1 MSRYPVFFILA
12 SCAWAAPQTPS
23 FEKDVA
29 PILAVHCVRC
39 HGADARQGG
48 LDLRTPDLIR
58 RGSSN
63 GPVLAKTSTES
74 TLYRKIASGSMPP
87 PAEPGLKPP
96 QVETLRQWIDAG
108 APSARTY
115 GTMSQDEQGTVTAQD
130 RGFWAFRKLSR
141 QTLNSPDAFL
151 LAKLRESG
159 LGFSP
164 PADRVT
170 LARRAWFDLL
180 GLPPS
185 PEQVD
190 SFLADRADGAF
201 ERLVDKL
208 LESPHF
214 GERWGRHW
222 LDVAGYADVYG
233 IDSNTRDIRTGE
245 GKWRYRDYV
254 VRAYNQD
261 KPYDRFLVEQIA
273 GDEMVNWR
281 DAKKFTPEMV
291 EHLEATGFLRTA
303 ADDTNNDALNGAL
316 IRYRVLYL
324 TVQNMTNSVLGLTVS
339 CAQCHTHKYDPI
351 PQRDYYSL
359 LSLFTPSYNPQSWLQ
374 TKDRWLADVS
384 PSEKAEIDRHN
395 LALEEQAKP
404 LEKRIAALRHPAE
417 EELRAKKA
425 ESLPAQ
431 MRVDL
436 LAAMKTPA
444 AQQTP
449 VEQYLVRKFGRGV
462 TPTVQEIDG
471 QLAEAD
477 RATIARLDAEVREIR
492 TRRRSYGKLQA
503 LYEVAPPFPTF
514 LNRRG
519 NHETPG
525 AEVEP
530 GFLTVLSEPGATPAF
545 ATVNGSS
552 GRRLAFAK
560 WLVEPDSRA
569 SALVARVMVNRIW
582 QHLFGAGIVDPPDNF
597 GKVGARP
604 SHPELLDWLAGE
616 FIRGGWR
623 VKPLIKKLMLSDA
636 YQQASRR
643 DDASAAEAADPGNR
657 LLWRMR
663 LRRLESEAIRDS
675 VLAASGMLSPRVGG
689 EPVAMDYQSDGRV
702 LISEKNLK
710 SPDDRWRRSLYLF
723 TRRSYNLNML
733 SVFDSP
739 LMDANCPQRTNS
751 AVVLQSLT
759 MLNDGFLID
768 QSEALA
774 ARVLKAPA
782 AALDARIKL
791 AFRLTIGREPTAE
804 ELRDSA
810 AAIGRLVDRYRT
822 AGAASSE
829 AELKGFAAF
838 CHSLLNTNA
847 FLYIG

>member
-1 MSRYPVFFILA
+1 
-12 SCAWAAPQTPS
+12 
-23 FEKDVA
+23 
-29 PILAVHCVRC
+29 
-39 HGADARQGG
+39 
-48 LDLRTPDLIR
+48 
-58 RGSSN
+58 
-63 GPVLAKTSTES
+63 
-74 TLYRKIASGSMPP
+74 MPP
-87 PAEPGLKPP
+87 PSEMGLKPP
-96 QVETLRQWIDAG
+96 QVEILRQWIDAG
-108 APSARTY
+108 APSARMY
-115 GTMSQDEQGTVTAQD
+115 GSLSKDEQGSVTAQD
-130 RGFWAFRKLSR
+130 REFWAFRKLQHPALRSA
-141 QTLNSPDAFL
+141 DAFL
-151 LAKLRESG
+151 LAKLQEKG

-164 PADRVT
+164 AAGRVT
-170 LARRAWFDLL
+170 LARRAWFDVL
-180 GLPPS
+180 GLPAS
-185 PEQVD
+185 PDQVD
-190 SFLADRADGAF
+190 AFLADRSPDAF

-233 IDSNTRDIRTGE
+233 VDSNTRDIRTGE

-254 VRAYNQD
+254 VRALNQD
-261 KPYDRFLVEQIA
+261 KPYDRFLAEQIA

-281 DAKKFTPEMV
+281 DAKKLTPEML

-303 ADDTNNDALNGAL
+303 ADDTNNDALNSAL

-324 TVQNMTNSVLGLTVS
+324 TVQNMTSAVLGLTVN

-374 TKDRWLADVS
+374 TKDRWLADVA
-384 PSEKAEIDRHN
+384 PREKAEIDRHN
-395 LALEEQAKP
+395 LSLDEQAKP
-404 LEKRIAALRHPAE
+404 LQQRIAALRQSAE
-417 EELRAKKA
+417 EKLRAKKA
-425 ESLPAQ
+425 ESLPAPI
-431 MRVDL
+431 REDL

-449 VEQYLVRKFGRGV
+449 VEQYLVRQFGRGV
-462 TPTVQEIDG
+462 TPTALEVEG
-471 QLAEAD
+471 QLAEAG
-477 RATIARLDAEVREIR
+477 RVTIARLESEVREIR
-492 TRRRSYGKLQA
+492 NQRRSYGKLQA
-503 LYEVAPPFPTF
+503 LYDVGPPFPT
-514 LNRRG
+514 LLHRRG
-519 NHETPG
+519 NHESPG

-530 GFLTVLSEPGATPAF
+530 GFLTVLSEPGARAAF
-545 ATVNGSS
+545 DRVNGSS

-560 WLVEPDSRA
+560 WLVEPGTPA

-582 QHLFGAGIVDPPDNF
+582 QHLFGVGIVDPPDNF
-597 GKVGARP
+597 GRVGARP

-636 YQQASRR
+636 YRQASRR
-643 DDASAAEAADPGNR
+643 DDPSAEEAADPGNR

-675 VLAASGMLSPRVGG
+675 VLAASGMLNPRVGG
-689 EPVAMDYQSDGRV
+689 EPIAMDYQSDGRV

-710 SPDDRWRRSLYLF
+710 SPEDRWRRSLYLF

-739 LMDANCPQRTNS
+739 LMDANCPRRTNS

-774 ARVLKAPA
+774 ARVFKTAKP
-782 AALDARIKL
+782 ALDARIEM
-791 AFRLTIGREPTAE
+791 AFRLTIGREPTGE
-804 ELRDSA
+804 ERRDSA
-810 AAIGRLVDRYRT
+810 EAIGRLANQYRT
-822 AGAASSE
+822 TGAGVPD
-829 AELKGFAAF
+829 AELKAFAAF